1 MLLNQPYGYIPN
13 VKNGYVVI
21 VPTLHNIHAIYIYI
35 YIYSLAHIGFSICL
49 ITYFFFGSLTS
60 EETFFTDFSN
70 YLHPRPLSNQPTNQK
85 YENLQHLLVRLEN
98 HFCYL
103 KKNTAEYQTT
113 AAFNSLLD
121 VYCSFLKFPCPIIT
135 PTFF

>member
-1 MLLNQPYGYIPN
+1 MP
-13 VKNGYVVI
+13 
-21 VPTLHNIHAIYIYI
+21 YIYI